1 MLQNVM
7 TILRRALPSM
17 NGLFTLE
24 AAARHGNFSKAAQ
37 ELNVT
42 PAAISR
48 MVGRL
53 EEHMDV
59 QLFIRTTSG
68 VTLTEYG
75 KILHDAIDRGFAGI
89 EQALREISDRKQGV
103 QTVTL
108 SLSTGFTTHWVMPRM
123 AAFKKTFPGVDLRFE
138 LIMGPLAGP
147 VNDVD
152 LGMRFVEGGDDNHEA
167 TFVMPEILVPICSPT
182 YQREHDEATSVL
194 DQPATTLINLSE
206 AQPNWPDF
214 FLPARGRAAHDEM
227 LFSDYAIV
235 VQAAL
240 LGQGVAIGWLNVVAH
255 WLRTN
260 ALIPAQNRLLPT
272 HRKCHLVRLR
282 GKPVRPIVAQ
292 VRDWLIT
299 ELMDDISA
307 ITAMYPSLGLEEAL
321 QSGV

>member
-1 MLQNVM
+1 M
-7 TILRRALPSM
+7 TTLRRILPSM

-24 AAARHGNFSKAAQ
+24 SAARHGNFSKAAQ

-48 MVGRL
+48 MIARL
-53 EEHMDV
+53 EEHLDV
-59 QLFIRTTSG
+59 QLFVRTTNG

-75 KILHDAIDRGFAGI
+75 KILNESIQRGFAGI

-123 AAFKKTFPGVDLRFE
+123 ASFKKAFPGIDLRFE

-152 LGMRFVEGGDDNHEA
+152 LGMRFVNGSDDNHEA
-167 TFVMPEILVPICSPT
+167 TFVMPEILMPICSPS
-182 YQREHDEATSVL
+182 YQREQRDEDSVL

-214 FLPARGRAAHDEM
+214 FLPARGRGTHDEM

-255 WLRTN
+255 WLRAQ
-260 ALIPAQNRLLPT
+260 ALVPAHNRFLST

-282 GKPVRPIVAQ
+282 DRPLRPIVSE
-292 VRDWLIT
+292 VRDWLIA
-299 ELMDDISA
+299 ELMDDIDA
-307 ITAMYPSLGLEEAL
+307 IVGMYPALGLEDAL
-321 QSGV
+321 ASAQ

>member
-1 MLQNVM
+1 
-7 TILRRALPSM
+7 M

-48 MVGRL
+48 MIGRL
-53 EEHMDV
+53 EEHLDV

-68 VTLTEYG
+68 VNLTEYG
-75 KILHDAIDRGFAGI
+75 KILHDAIERGFAGI
-89 EQALREISDRKQGV
+89 EQALQEISDRKHGV

-152 LGMRFVEGGDDNHEA
+152 LGMRFVEGEDDNHEA
-167 TFVMPEILVPICSPT
+167 TFVMPEILLPICSPT
-182 YQREHDEATSVL
+182 YQKEHDEGNAVL
-194 DQPATTLINLSE
+194 DKPVTTLINLSE

-214 FLPARGRAAHDEM
+214 FLPARGRGAHDEM

-240 LGQGVAIGWLNVVAH
+240 LGQGVAIGWLNVCAH
-255 WLRTN
+255 WLRTQ
-260 ALIPAQNRLLPT
+260 ALIPAHNRLLPT

-282 GKPVRPIVAQ
+282 DRPVRPIVTR
-292 VRDWLIT
+292 VRDWMIA
-299 ELMDDISA
+299 ELMDDIHA
-307 ITAMYPSLGLEEAL
+307 IIAMYPALGLEDAL
-321 QSGV
+321 RPGEGSRTG

>member
-1 MLQNVM
+1 M
-7 TILRRALPSM
+7 TVLRRTLPSM

-48 MVGRL
+48 MIGRL
-53 EEHMDV
+53 EEHLDV
-59 QLFIRTTSG
+59 QLFIRKTSG

-75 KILHDAIDRGFAGI
+75 KILHDAIERGFAGI
-89 EQALREISDRKQGV
+89 EQALREINDRKQGV

-167 TFVMPEILVPICSPT
+167 TFVMREVLVPICSPT
-182 YQREHDEATSVL
+182 YQREHNEENSVL
-194 DQPATTLINLSE
+194 DQPVTTLINLSE

-214 FLPARGRAAHDEM
+214 FLSAHGRGGAHDEM

-255 WLRTN
+255 WLRTQ
-260 ALIPAQNRLLPT
+260 ALIPAHNRFLPT

-282 GKPVRPIVAQ
+282 DKPVRPIVTQ
-292 VRDWLIT
+292 VRDWLIA
-299 ELMDDISA
+299 ELMDDIRA
-307 ITAMYPSLGLEEAL
+307 ITAMYPSLSLEEAL
-321 QSGV
+321 QPPQNI

>member
-1 MLQNVM
+1 
-7 TILRRALPSM
+7 M

-53 EEHMDV
+53 EEHLDV

-75 KILHDAIDRGFAGI
+75 KILYEAIERGFASI
-89 EQALREISDRKQGV
+89 EQALREIDDRKQGV

-123 AAFKKTFPGVDLRFE
+123 AAFKRTFPGVDLRFE

-147 VNDVD
+147 VSDVD
-152 LGMRFVEGGDDNHEA
+152 LGMRFVEGADDNHEA
-167 TFVMPEILVPICSPT
+167 TFIMPEILLPICSPT
-182 YQREHDEATSVL
+182 YQKEQFQGSTLL
-194 DQPATTLINLSE
+194 DQPVTTLINLSE

-214 FLPARGRAAHDEM
+214 FLPARRRGPHDEM

-255 WLRTN
+255 WLRTQ
-260 ALIPAQNRLLPT
+260 ALIPAHDRFLPT

-282 GKPVRPIVAQ
+282 DRPVRPIVTQ
-292 VRDWLIT
+292 VRDWLIA
-299 ELMDDISA
+299 ELMDDIDA
-307 ITAMYPSLGLEEAL
+307 IIAMYPSLGLEDAL
-321 QSGV
+321 KVHRN

>member
-1 MLQNVM
+1 M
-7 TILRRALPSM
+7 TLLRRALPSM

-48 MVGRL
+48 MIGRL
-53 EEHMDV
+53 EEHLDA
-59 QLFIRTTSG
+59 QLFIRTTNG
-68 VTLTEYG
+68 VALTEYG
-75 KILHDAIDRGFAGI
+75 RILHAAIERGFAGI

-108 SLSTGFTTHWVMPRM
+108 SFSTGFTTHWMMPRM
-123 AAFKKTFPGVDLRFE
+123 AAFKKEFPGVDLRFD
-138 LIMGPLAGP
+138 LIMGALAGP

-152 LGMRFVEGGDDNHEA
+152 LGMRFVEGSDENHEA
-167 TFVMPEILVPICSPT
+167 TFIMPEILVPICSPN
-182 YQREHDEATSVL
+182 YHAEHNAGDAVL
-194 DQPATTLINLSE
+194 DRPVTTLINLSE

-214 FLPARGRAAHDEM
+214 FLPAHGRDAHDEM

-255 WLRTN
+255 WLRTR
-260 ALIPAQNRLLPT
+260 ALIPAQDRFLPT

-282 GKPVRPIVAQ
+282 DKPVRPIVTQ
-292 VRDWLIT
+292 VKDWLIS
-299 ELMDDISA
+299 ELMGDIAA
-307 ITAMYPSLGLEEAL
+307 IAAMYPSLGLEEAL
-321 QSGV
+321 QPSFTHV

>member
-1 MLQNVM
+1 
-7 TILRRALPSM
+7 M

-24 AAARHGNFSKAAQ
+24 AAARLGNFSKAAQ

-48 MVGRL
+48 MIGRL
-53 EEHMDV
+53 EEHLDV
-59 QLFIRTTSG
+59 QLFIRTTNG
-68 VTLTEYG
+68 VMLTEYG
-75 KILHDAIDRGFAGI
+75 KILHDAIERGFSGI
-89 EQALREISDRKQGV
+89 EGALREISDRKQGV

-123 AAFKKTFPGVDLRFE
+123 AAFKKVFPGVDLRFE

-147 VNDVD
+147 VSDVD

-182 YQREHDEATSVL
+182 YQQERDQANALL
-194 DQPATTLINLSE
+194 DQPVTTLINLSE
-206 AQPNWPDF
+206 AQPNWPDY
-214 FLPARGRAAHDEM
+214 FLPARRRGTHEEM

-255 WLRTN
+255 WLRTK
-260 ALIPAQNRLLPT
+260 ALIPAQDRFLPT
-272 HRKCHLVRLR
+272 HRKCHLVRVR
-282 GKPVRPIVAQ
+282 DRPVRPIVTQ
-292 VRDWLIT
+292 VRDWLIA
-299 ELMDDISA
+299 ELMDDIAA
-307 ITAMYPSLGLEEAL
+307 IVAMYPALGLEDAL
-321 QSGV
+321 KPQSASV